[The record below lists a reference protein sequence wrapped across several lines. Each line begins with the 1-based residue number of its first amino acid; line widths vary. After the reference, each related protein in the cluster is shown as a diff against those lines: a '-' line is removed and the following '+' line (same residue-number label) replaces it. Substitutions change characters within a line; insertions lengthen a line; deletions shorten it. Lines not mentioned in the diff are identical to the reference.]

1 MATKGITMIRD
12 AWLVAKKDLLIEIRS
27 RIIINQIAPYTLLI
41 IVLFGFA
48 LDADTETLR
57 DTGPGLFW
65 VSTLLV
71 AILAVQRSV
80 DIEIS
85 DSALDRLLL
94 SGISPASIYI
104 GKTIAL
110 YVQLIILE
118 VGLFIVMLVLFDMSV
133 DNYPLIVASAILTT
147 LAISSSGTLYG
158 VIASGVGV
166 RETLL
171 PVLFLPVLAPAV
183 IGATRAYGDAFGR
196 VNADGW
202 AWLGLL
208 SVIAI
213 VYTLI
218 GMLTYGKLLEET

>member
-1 MATKGITMIRD
+1 MGGPFPRPQGSDGPGQDLPEFMVGIP
-12 AWLVAKKDLLIEIRS
+12 A
-27 RIIINQIAPYTLLI
+27 
-41 IVLFGFA
+41 
-48 LDADTETLR
+48 ETLR

-133 DNYPLIVASAILTT
+133 ENYMLIVASAILTT

>member
-133 DNYPLIVASAILTT
+133 DNYPLIVVSAILTT

>member
-1 MATKGITMIRD
+1 MIRD

-48 LDADTETLR
+48 LDADTEPLR
-57 DTGPGLFW
+57 ETGPGLFW

>member
-1 MATKGITMIRD
+1 MIRD

-94 SGISPASIYI
+94 SGISPSSIYI

-133 DNYPLIVASAILTT
+133 DNYPLIVASTILTT

>member
-1 MATKGITMIRD
+1 MIRD

-94 SGISPASIYI
+94 SGISQASIYI
-104 GKTIAL
+104 G
-110 YVQLIILE
+110 
-118 VGLFIVMLVLFDMSV
+118 
-133 DNYPLIVASAILTT
+133 
-147 LAISSSGTLYG
+147 
-158 VIASGVGV
+158 
-166 RETLL
+166 
-171 PVLFLPVLAPAV
+171 
-183 IGATRAYGDAFGR
+183 
-196 VNADGW
+196 
-202 AWLGLL
+202 
-208 SVIAI
+208 
-213 VYTLI
+213 
-218 GMLTYGKLLEET
+218 

>member
-1 MATKGITMIRD
+1 MIRD

-133 DNYPLIVASAILTT
+133 DNYSLIVASAILTT

-213 VYTLI
+213 LYTLI

>member
-1 MATKGITMIRD
+1 MIRD

-94 SGISPASIYI
+94 SGISPASTYI

-133 DNYPLIVASAILTT
+133 DNYPLIVTSTILTT

>member
-1 MATKGITMIRD
+1 MIRD

-133 DNYPLIVASAILTT
+133 DNYPLIVASTILTT
-147 LAISSSGTLYG
+147 LAISSSGTRYG
-158 VIASGVGV
+158 VIASGLGV

-218 GMLTYGKLLEET
+218 GMLTYGKLLQET

>member
-94 SGISPASIYI
+94 SGISPTSIYI

-133 DNYPLIVASAILTT
+133 DNYPLIVASAIVTT

>member
-118 VGLFIVMLVLFDMSV
+118 AGLFIVMLVLFDMSV